1 VVLEEILMR
10 LIRIAAASTL
20 FFVIV
25 LTAPFAEPARQASG
39 NVRITAERFNFNPSE
54 VTVSEGTTIE
64 FHLTSDDTAHGFR
77 ILGQS
82 VDVTIPKRGRG
93 EATVTFTPPKP
104 GSYTFECS
112 RMCGAGHSFMRGVIK
127 VIPSHGDVR

>member
-1 VVLEEILMR
+1 MRIL
-10 LIRIAAASTL
+10 RIAAASTL
-20 FFVIV
+20 FCVIV
-25 LTAPFAEPARQASG
+25 FTAPLAQPGRDAASR
-39 NVRITAERFNFNPSE
+39 VRITAERFNFTPSE
-54 VTVSEGTTIE
+54 VTVPEGTTIE

-77 ILGQS
+77 ILGQAI
-82 VDVTIPKRGRG
+82 DVAIPKRGRG

-127 VIPSHGDVR
+127 VTATHGGAR